1 MVFNNLRQKSSRL
14 QAEDECRRCLHNT
27 RINTGNYVE
36 YTIRQ
41 WYDSPMRKAFKYRI
55 YPTKKQETLLENIL
69 GICCELFNAALQERR
84 DAYKLAGKSINYSIQ
99 QNQLPQIKK
108 DRPELAT
115 IHSQVLQ
122 DVLRRLDKGFDAF
135 FRRIHNGEKPGY
147 PRFRSRDR
155 YESFTYAQSGFEI
168 RSGKLALSK
177 IGHIKIVLHRPIEG
191 TIKTCTIKR
200 TATGKW
206 FATFSCDVEPKP
218 LPVEMGGNPANAES

>member
-1 MVFNNLRQKSSRL
+1 
-14 QAEDECRRCLHNT
+14 
-27 RINTGNYVE
+27 
-36 YTIRQ
+36 
-41 WYDSPMRKAFKYRI
+41 MRKAFKYRI
-55 YPTKKQETLLENIL
+55 YPTKKQETLLKNTL
-69 GICCELFNAALQERR
+69 GICCELYNAALQERR

-168 RSGKLALSK
+168 RSEKLALSK

-218 LPVEMGGNPANAES
+218 LPVEIEAAGIDAGLKQFATLSTGETIPNPRFFRKEENELAKVQVKLSKTERKSQE